1 MQNFLIHLETVQH
14 ITRDQ
19 LPVIIKYP
27 ACLIFNNQ
35 TSNQQG
41 EHWIALYFNKKK
53 HAEFFDS
60 FGNSPTYYKLNKY
73 LKKSSTN
80 KPSFSQLTIQS
91 NDSTFCGY
99 YCVLFLL
106 FKARGYSL
114 TKFLSFFK
122 DNVSNEKLLK
132 KLLRNK

>member
-1 MQNFLIHLETVQH
+1 MNTIQINQIMKNDKHTKKIYLGTFA
-14 ITRDQ
+14 RDQ

-60 FGNSPTYYKLNKY
+60 FGNSPKLYNLDKY
-73 LKKSSTN
+73 LQNCSKNYKTF
-80 KPSFSQLTIQS
+80 KLISFVH
-91 NDSTFCGY
+91 C
-99 YCVLFLL
+99 
-106 FKARGYSL
+106 
-114 TKFLSFFK
+114 
-122 DNVSNEKLLK
+122 
-132 KLLRNK
+132 